1 MPAVQNQQPSPRRR
15 RLKFALAAFGV
26 LACAALLIAI
36 VNPFAADT
44 PAAASGESATTM
56 TFDGEG
62 FSGGEPAAPP
72 AAGGKVKTE
81 EVANK
86 DSEAEFASVEP
97 EDARPHRL
105 AEMPAASTTTKPAEG
120 SASSAQVAKILK
132 AQKRAGTADK
142 VQLLDDGTA
151 VAPLGAPDEVQSI
164 VAAAN
169 AIAKFPY
176 IWGGGHGSFVAR
188 GYDCSGS
195 LNYAFKAAGLIDT
208 TMVSGEYAKWG
219 ESGPGKWI
227 TIYAN
232 GGHVFM
238 VVGGVRY
245 DTSFRDGPRG
255 TRWQTAKRSLAGFE
269 VRHPVGL

>member
-1 MPAVQNQQPSPRRR
+1 MSAAQTDQPSPRPR
-15 RLKFALAAFGV
+15 RLKFAFAAIGV
-26 LACAALLIAI
+26 LACAALLIAV
-36 VNPFAADT
+36 VNPFAGDT
-44 PAAASGESATTM
+44 PAAASDESSTTV
-56 TFDGEG
+56 TFDGED
-62 FSGGEPAAPP
+62 FSGGGSAAP
-72 AAGGKVKTE
+72 AGGEKVKTE

-97 EDARPHRL
+97 QDASPHRL
-105 AEMPAASTTTKPAEG
+105 AAMPAASTTTKPAAG
-120 SASSAQVAKILK
+120 SASSKQVEKILK

-195 LNYAFKAAGLIDT
+195 LNYAFKAAGLVNT

-219 ESGPGKWI
+219 DSGPGKWV

-269 VRHPVGL
+269 VRHPPGL

>member
-1 MPAVQNQQPSPRRR
+1 MSAVQDQQPSPRRR
-15 RLKFALAAFGV
+15 RLTFAFAAFGV

-36 VNPFAADT
+36 ANPFGGDT
-44 PAAASGESATTM
+44 PAAASDESATTM
-56 TFDGEG
+56 TFDGED
-62 FSGGEPAAPP
+62 FSGGESQAPP
-72 AAGGKVKTE
+72 PASGKVQTE
-81 EVANK
+81 EVASK
-86 DSEAEFASVEP
+86 DSEAEYASVEP
-97 EDARPHRL
+97 ENAKQHRL
-105 AEMPAASTTTKPAEG
+105 AEMPAASTTTKPAAG
-120 SASSAQVAKILK
+120 SASAKQIAKMLK
-132 AQKRAGTADK
+132 DAKRAGTADK

-195 LNYAFKAAGLIDT
+195 LNYAFKAAGLINS

-219 ESGPGKWI
+219 EPGPGKWV

-238 VVGGVRY
+238 IVGGVRY

-255 TRWQTAKRSLAGFE
+255 SRWQTAKRSLAGFE
-269 VRHPVGL
+269 VRHPTGL